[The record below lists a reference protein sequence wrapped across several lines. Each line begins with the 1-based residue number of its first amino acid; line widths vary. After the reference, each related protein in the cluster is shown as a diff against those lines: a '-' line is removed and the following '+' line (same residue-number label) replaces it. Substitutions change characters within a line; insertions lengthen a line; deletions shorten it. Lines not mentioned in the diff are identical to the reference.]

1 MASQRK
7 ANGQARQQQR
17 IAVLKRFR
25 VIFGSVRQHFKAVEK
40 ASGVT
45 GSQLWVLHEVSKNGG
60 IGVSDLAERLSV
72 HQSTCS
78 QLVEK
83 LVRSGHMR
91 KLRISSDQRRV
102 ELSLTEKGRRA
113 IARAPGPA
121 EGLLP
126 EAIGELA
133 PAELR
138 RLDAGLAR
146 IIRGLDLKDERA
158 GDRPLS
164 DL

>member
-1 MASQRK
+1 MPRQRK
-7 ANGQARQQQR
+7 SSERTKEQR

-25 VIFGSVRQHFKAVEK
+25 VIFGSVRHHFREVEK

-83 LVRSGHMR
+83 LVRSGHVR
-91 KLRISSDQRRV
+91 KQRISSDQRRV

-133 PAELR
+133 PQELR

-146 IIRGLDLKDERA
+146 IIQGLDLKDELA
-158 GDRPLS
+158 AERPLS